1 MNAGAS
7 HLFIAL
13 RSRDRLGAMHYD
25 LEAGRVFMRRHDLV
39 TIALVFRESDTLFHA
54 RNAFASG
61 GVLEDPATGAAAAA
75 LAGML
80 RDNAILPPGELTIL
94 QGADMGRPSR
104 LRVRYGNETGSP
116 VHVSG
121 EAASM

>member
-1 MNAGAS
+1 
-7 HLFIAL
+7 
-13 RSRDRLGAMHYD
+13 
-25 LEAGRVFMRRHDLV
+25 MRHHGFV
-39 TIALVFRESDTLFHA
+39 TIVLVWRESERLFHA

-80 RDNAILPPGELTIL
+80 RDQEMLADGELTII
-94 QGADMGRPSR
+94 QGEDMGFPSR
-104 LRVRYGNETGSP
+104 IEVRFEKPNGSP

-121 EAASM
+121 MTRVIPEP